1 MVFLMH
7 GDALVI
13 LQILEFHHSL
23 HLNASTLAHWAI
35 ELKN

>member
-7 GDALVI
+7 GDIFKYSNSITAYI
-13 LQILEFHHSL
+13 LL
-23 HLNASTLAHWAI
+23 ASTLAHWAI